1 MSKKKLKKMLRKALE
16 KEIGRGRN
24 GAAEYEDDAPG
35 AGSGDDAGRSGSYQD
50 GKGSNGRL
58 GAAGQGLLRSLGL
71 PRGLGAGTTEQFVVG
86 ALLGAAAAYV
96 LADEELRGKI
106 MKSALRLYTGL
117 AGSVEEFK
125 EQMADVRAEIEAE
138 RGA

>member
-16 KEIGRGRN
+16 KEIGYGRN
-24 GAAEYEDDAPG
+24 DAVEYEDGAPG
-35 AGSGDDAGRSGSYQD
+35 KGSGSGDYANQSGSDQS
-50 GKGSNGRL
+50 GKGKA
-58 GAAGQGLLRSLGL
+58 AAGQGFLSSLGL
-71 PRGLGAGTTEQFVVG
+71 PRGLAAGTTEQFVVG

-96 LADEELRGKI
+96 LADEELRGRI
-106 MKSALRLYTGL
+106 MKSVLRLYTGL

-138 RGA
+138 HGV